1 MKIGGFDAGLSLF
14 SAEFNSRSNSFEYS
28 FLKPTWEY
36 SNSSISNWDFGV
48 NFSGGPIK
56 GGFTFNP
63 KMAGIQGVALMDGYA
78 KMSTGQAP
86 PTPVFMLIKMLF
98 GK

>member
-1 MKIGGFDAGLSLF
+1 MNLAGG
-14 SAEFNSRSNSFEYS
+14 R
-28 FLKPTWEY
+28 
-36 SNSSISNWDFGV
+36 
-48 NFSGGPIK
+48 IK

-63 KMAGIQGVALMDGYA
+63 KKAGIQGVSLMDGYA